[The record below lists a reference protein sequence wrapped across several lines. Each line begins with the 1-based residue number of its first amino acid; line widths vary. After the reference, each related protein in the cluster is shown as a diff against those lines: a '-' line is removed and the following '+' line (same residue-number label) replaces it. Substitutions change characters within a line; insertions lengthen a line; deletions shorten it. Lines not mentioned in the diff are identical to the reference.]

1 MIFETNDKFPF
12 DKLVVGKPI
21 TIPGGNFFIRYSID
35 ESPLYIQPPKCMIKQ
50 IQSKSGRKMYCDI
63 IFQQENEQFI
73 RWMES
78 LENKSQ
84 KMIHQHKTDWFETP
98 LELEDIEGSFVP
110 AMKIF
115 KAGKSYVVRTNVPI
129 KNGNANLKIYDEDE
143 KDVQIESVK
152 ENMQVMV
159 ILEIQGIRCSSSSFQ
174 IDIELKQMM
183 ILKPEDLFNQF
194 IFKKKSVSSEPSSL
208 GKIEQEPEKQMTL
221 NRDVIYQEKES
232 RPENTFE
239 PDAQISP
246 IEENKIEEK
255 KEEQQ
260 PAFIDTHS
268 NELCEVD
275 FNLDDISNE
284 DTIHIKNRKDMYYK
298 IYQEARQK
306 AKVARDLALSAY
318 LEAKR
323 IKNTYMLDD
332 IHSSSSDEDSDIES
346 SVGEE
351 REGAE

>member
-1 MIFETNDKFPF
+1 
-12 DKLVVGKPI
+12 
-21 TIPGGNFFIRYSID
+21 
-35 ESPLYIQPPKCMIKQ
+35 MIKQ

-84 KMIHQHKTDWFETP
+84 KMIYQHNNDWFETP

-115 KAGKSYVVRTNVPI
+115 KAVKSYVVRTNVPI
-129 KNGNANLKIYDEDE
+129 KNGQANLKIYDEDE
-143 KDVQIESVK
+143 KDVRIESVK

-159 ILEIQGIRCSSSSFQ
+159 ILEIQGVRCSSSSFQ

-194 IFKKKSVSSEPSSL
+194 IFKKKTGSSESSSL
-208 GKIEQEPEKQMTL
+208 GKIEKEPEKQMTL
-221 NRDVIYQEKES
+221 NSGVIYQEKES
-232 RPENTFE
+232 HKENTFE
-239 PDAQISP
+239 RNTEIDAEISP
-246 IEENKIEEK
+246 IEEKKIEEK
-255 KEEQQ
+255 KEQER
-260 PAFIDTHS
+260 PPLIDTPS

-275 FNLDDISNE
+275 FNLDEISNE
-284 DTIHIKNRKDMYYK
+284 DTIHIRNRKDMYYK
-298 IYQEARQK
+298 MYQEARQK

>member
-12 DKLVVGKPI
+12 DKLVVGKPT

-35 ESPLYIQPPKCMIKQ
+35 ESPLYIQPPKCIIKQ

-84 KMIHQHKTDWFETP
+84 KMIYQHKTDWFETP

-129 KNGNANLKIYDEDE
+129 KNGQSNLKIYDEDE
-143 KDVQIESVK
+143 KDVSIESVK
-152 ENMQVMV
+152 ESMQVMV

-183 ILKPEDLFNQF
+183 ILKSEDLFNQF
-194 IFKKKSVSSEPSSL
+194 IFKKKSVSTEPSSL
-208 GKIEQEPEKQMTL
+208 GKIEQESEKQMTL
-221 NRDVIYQEKES
+221 NNDVIYKEKES
-232 RPENTFE
+232 PTENTLE
-239 PDAQISP
+239 TDAQISP
-246 IEENKIEEK
+246 IEENKTEEK
-255 KEEQQ
+255 KEEQR

-298 IYQEARQK
+298 MYQEARQK